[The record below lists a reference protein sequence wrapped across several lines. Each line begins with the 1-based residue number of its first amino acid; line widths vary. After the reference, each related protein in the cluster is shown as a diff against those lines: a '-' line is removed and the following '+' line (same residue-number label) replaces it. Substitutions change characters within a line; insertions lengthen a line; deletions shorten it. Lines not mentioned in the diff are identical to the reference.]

1 MLFNSFQFILLFLP
15 LALLAFHGTAR
26 FSQHVA
32 FMVLTAFSLLFYA
45 VDSMAHAALLAA
57 SITVNY
63 LCGEAISAARQRP
76 AGHPSARLLLWAGL
90 SANLLLLGYFKYAN
104 FLIDNVNLFF
114 GAGISAAAIQLPP
127 GISFYT
133 FVQIAYLVDAYNRKA
148 QRGSFTGYSLFVS
161 FFPHLIAGPII
172 HINDMMPQFRN
183 YRADG
188 RLYTHLATGLSIF
201 IVGLAKK
208 VLVADLLAEQANLAY
223 SLAGSGNALSTLD
236 AWIGTLSYTLQIY
249 YDFSGY
255 SDMAIGL
262 AYMFGIR
269 FPINFESPYKATSII
284 DFWRRWHMTLSRF
297 LRDYVYIPLGGN
309 RGGEASRLRN
319 LMLTMLIGG
328 LWHGAGWNFVLW
340 GGIHGSLLVCAHLS
354 RGLLARRGI
363 TPPRW
368 LPLLTLPLTLFCVH
382 LAWIPFRAE
391 TLQTAYGVAASL
403 FTGGGY
409 TEAFTAVTLR
419 KTLLVLLATLALPNT
434 QQIFPCIRGDAEA
447 SAPGAVARL
456 YRWRPSIPC
465 ALATGALFTACVF
478 SLTAPST
485 FIYFRF

>member
-15 LALLAFHGTAR
+15 LSLLVFHKTAR
-26 FSQHVA
+26 HSQQVA
-32 FMVLTAFSLLFYA
+32 FALLTAFSLLFYA
-45 VDSMAHAALLAA
+45 VDSVAHAALLAA
-57 SITVNY
+57 SIVVNF
-63 LCGEAISAARQRP
+63 LCGEAIRITWQRP
-76 AGHPSARLLLWAGL
+76 DGQPSARLLLWSGL
-90 SANLLLLGYFKYAN
+90 SANILLLGYFKYAN
-104 FLIDNVNLFF
+104 FLIENINIFF
-114 GAGISAAAIQLPP
+114 GADISATAIQLPP

-133 FVQIAYLVDAYNRKA
+133 FVQIAYLVDAYNRQT

-183 YRADG
+183 YRADSS
-188 RLYTHLATGLSIF
+188 LYTYLATGLSIF

-208 VLVADLLAEQANLAY
+208 VLVADMLAEQANLAY

-236 AWIGTLSYTLQIY
+236 AWVGTLSYTLQIY
-249 YDFSGY
+249 FDFSAY

-284 DFWRRWHMTLSRF
+284 DFWRRWHITLSRF

-309 RGGEASRLRN
+309 RGGESMRLRN

-340 GGIHGSLLVCAHLS
+340 GGIHGALLVCAHLCS
-354 RGLLARRGI
+354 GLLARNGV
-363 TPPRW
+363 TLPRL
-368 LPLLTLPLTLFCVH
+368 LPLVSLPLTLFCVH
-382 LAWIPFRAE
+382 LAWIPFRADN
-391 TLQTAYGVAASL
+391 LHTAYSVATSL

-409 TEAFTAVTLR
+409 TDEFTAVQLR
-419 KTLLVLLATLALPNT
+419 KTLLILLATLLLPNT
-434 QQIFPCIRGDAEA
+434 QQIFPCIRGDGH
-447 SAPGAVARL
+447 APIPGIFARL
-456 YRWRPSIPC
+456 YTWRPSVPC
-465 ALATGALFTACVF
+465 ALITGLLFTACIF